1 MKVLMV
7 GPKICTPWSEGRKK
21 FFRDLCQVTTE
32 RWDVLAFITVNEGE
46 TADLPV
52 KTEEHICRSGSQH
65 LIHIRRHLRHAIRM
79 HQPDL
84 VCHLPF
90 GVFSGLRGLA
100 NIWSIRYV
108 ERLCRRQSIPCC
120 TLMYSLTNDADTWF
134 HRFALKNA
142 YLNQHS
148 AAQRTVRFGVNLPA
162 IDPVFLAREAS
173 DEKCILFMSGEA
185 VESDD
190 SFKYVMDVRGLRLLL
205 RAGEELQ
212 KRGYRLIVAVPF
224 LQNKRL
230 RRRVASSNDN
240 YWAPGSIEYLDK
252 ISLPKIFDRARL
264 FAFPYGNE
272 EVQFVPTSIIEAMHF
287 GVPVVLP
294 KLNFLAPFYESE
306 GRCLPYN
313 SGDIGSFYDAIDAA
327 RDTDFLNSIRKQA
340 SKYIEEEYNILNSV
354 NDLEQIYRDRANAYR
369 N

>member
-1 MKVLMV
+1 
-7 GPKICTPWSEGRKK
+7 
-21 FFRDLCQVTTE
+21 
-32 RWDVLAFITVNEGE
+32 
-46 TADLPV
+46 
-52 KTEEHICRSGSQH
+52 
-65 LIHIRRHLRHAIRM
+65 
-79 HQPDL
+79 
-84 VCHLPF
+84 
-90 GVFSGLRGLA
+90 
-100 NIWSIRYV
+100 
-108 ERLCRRQSIPCC
+108 
-120 TLMYSLTNDADTWF
+120 MYSLTNDADTWF